1 MSANEQPTKWP
12 RTNRLAAALEWQQG
26 RARLLPLHWI
36 REDGRCSCGKGD
48 CGSPGKHPIAS
59 AAPHGVNDAVSDREE
74 IEAWWTRYP
83 EANIGVAVGDLF
95 VVLDVDDRAGGD
107 EELSRLEALHG
118 ALPDTPEAQTGGG
131 GRHVFFAPDER
142 FRNSGS
148 VIAPGIDTK
157 GQGGYIVGAG
167 SNHATGGTYEHDAAL
182 RWGEMPLA
190 PVPGWILEALT
201 GPRAARPRLPE
212 VIRKSQRNPHLW
224 REACNLVRRGW
235 QADEIVTAL
244 LALNERCDPPGERAY
259 VEALARRARATY
271 APAGAM
277 ALTAADAAQGAC
289 VLAPRPVKAVYPLT
303 DVGNRDRLVDRH
315 GHRLRYCAPLGHYL
329 VWDGVVWRHA
339 VAGEVVELAIET
351 IDALPDTERGMHMV
365 PGRKEGDEE
374 DALPRWVKASQAAAR
389 IDAMVRLA
397 QSHPD
402 LQVGVD
408 DLDQFPWL
416 LTVENGTV
424 DLLTGRLLPSDPAH
438 LITLQAPVR
447 FDPQAKAPRFC
458 QFIHEVF
465 GGREPLVRFAQEF
478 IGYCLTGATSEAVML
493 ILHGQGSNGKSILLE
508 VLAHVL
514 GPYAREAAPTAFV
527 AARNVDAARNDLAAL
542 RGARFVS
549 AAETSDSCRLDM
561 SVIKRVTGGDAITA
575 RFLHQE
581 FFSYRPQFKLLMATN
596 HEPEVT
602 SGDRGTW
609 RRLLKLPFLVQFGQP
624 GFPPAENKDHLTTD
638 LKAEA
643 PGILNWALEGCRR
656 WMALGLSRPIDV
668 VAATEDYEEEQD
680 VLADFMSE
688 CVEVHP
694 SNAAARVSRRDLYNR
709 YVEWAESNHIRPL
722 GVKGFGQRLKARGVT
737 GSRSHS
743 VTYWD
748 GLRLT
753 IGGGQP

>member
-527 AARNVDAARNDLAAL
+527 AARNVDGAERSGGPARCPFRQRRRDVGQLPPGHVGDQTRHRRRRDHGPFPAPGVLQLPAAVQAADGHQPRT
-542 RGARFVS
+542 RGDQRRPRHLEAPAQAPVPGPVRPTGLPAGGEQGPPHHGPQGGGAGYPELGAGGVPPLDG
-549 AAETSDSCRLDM
+549 AGAEPADR
-561 SVIKRVTGGDAITA
+561 RGG
-575 RFLHQE
+575 
-581 FFSYRPQFKLLMATN
+581 
-596 HEPEVT
+596 
-602 SGDRGTW
+602 GDRGL
-609 RRLLKLPFLVQFGQP
+609 RG
-624 GFPPAENKDHLTTD
+624 GA
-638 LKAEA
+638 
-643 PGILNWALEGCRR
+643 G
-656 WMALGLSRPIDV
+656 RP
-668 VAATEDYEEEQD
+668 
-680 VLADFMSE
+680 
-688 CVEVHP
+688 
-694 SNAAARVSRRDLYNR
+694 R
-709 YVEWAESNHIRPL
+709 
-722 GVKGFGQRLKARGVT
+722 
-737 GSRSHS
+737 
-743 VTYWD
+743 
-748 GLRLT
+748 
-753 IGGGQP
+753 